1 MGANTFLETFKVFKK
16 LKLRF
21 LEGLFKLRKW
31 RTNDSNSR
39 EQIGVET
46 SETLKQTK
54 IFGILWDEQSDL
66 FKFEFEEILKLA
78 ATLKPIKRNVLK
90 VLAMIFDLLGDLQP
104 IIVNFK
110 IIFQDICKLKLQW
123 DKPVTPGLLKD
134 WQETNTLSVIACIEF
149 PGKRLT
155 KVNKS
160 N

>member
-1 MGANTFLETFKVFKK
+1 MEANTFLETFKVFKK

-21 LEGLFKLRKW
+21 LEGLFKLWKW

-134 WQETNTLSVIACIEF
+134 WQETNTLSVIECIEF
-149 PGKRLT
+149 PRKMLT

-160 N
+160 Y